1 MQFNKLKSLIPH
13 AVAVVTFIVLSA
25 VYFYPQLEGFRIRQG
40 DTQQG
45 IGMTREIA
53 DFRAKYGTEPLWT
66 GAGFSGMPTYQ
77 ISTKHVDYV
86 PTIIAFLIFKPFSS
100 PMGYIILAMIMFYI
114 LLICFDV
121 NPWLSIIG
129 AVAFGFAS
137 QNILLLEAGHNS
149 KVHAIALLPLV
160 IGSLLL
166 AYRKNYITGAILLSF
181 SLCLEVAANHLQMT
195 YYGTFLIGLI
205 VLVELYIHLK
215 NKLLLKF
222 LKISGV
228 LVVAVVIGLLPSF
241 SNLYTTY
248 EYGKYST
255 RGKSELTISP
265 SGTES
270 VKQTT
275 TNALEPWYITQYDMS
290 VGETWSV
297 VIPNVKGGTAN
308 YMSSNKVAME
318 KVDQQF
324 KEPVGQQSTYWGE
337 QYFSGGAIYFGATI
351 FVLFILG
358 LVFIKDPVKWA
369 FLGATVLA
377 VVLSW
382 KYGSILSFFIDHF
395 PLFNKFRDTK
405 GMLIIA
411 QISLP
416 FVGLLFLKEIFNRSI
431 DKKKLLYALL
441 AINGLLLLFLALP
454 ATFFDFIT
462 NQESNGFSKQIA
474 QNPQY
479 TDQINIFISELEKAR
494 ITIFRLDTMRS
505 LLFAL
510 LMSGFVFAFVA
521 GKIKKNYFLI
531 SVGFLVLIDLW
542 AVDKRYLNNEESG
555 SGYKSWV
562 DKQQYSNPYRAS
574 AADSAILNNELAQNP
589 ALRQKIDEAVKQD
602 LTKVDPKDNIDVQKE
617 RLTFSELG
625 FSTNYRVLT
634 LPDPFSNG
642 EVSYFHKSL
651 GGYNGAKL
659 KKYQELID
667 FYIGPEINAFYSSLR
682 DSTITMQKIDYEL
695 RYKMP
700 VLNLLNTKYI
710 IYSPSAA
717 PFINPNGNGNAWF
730 AREVKYADNDN
741 DEMLSLGKIDLKT
754 TAVINA
760 KYKAEVQPFQFD
772 STATIKQTSYK
783 TNDLMYEYKSGKPQL
798 LVFSEIYYPKG
809 WDAFIDGKKTTYFS
823 ANYLLRALSVP
834 AGTHTIE
841 FKFEPR
847 SYQVGENIAR
857 ASSVILL
864 LLLFG
869 AVSVGIYKKVKE

>member
-1 MQFNKLKSLIPH
+1 MQFNKLKSLVPH
-13 AVAVVTFIVLSA
+13 AVAVVIFLVLSV
-25 VYFYPQLEGFRIRQG
+25 VYFYPQLEGLQIRQT

-45 IGMTREIA
+45 IGMTREIS
-53 DFRAKYGTEPLWT
+53 DFRAKYGEEPLWT
-66 GAGFSGMPTYQ
+66 GADFSGMPTYQ
-77 ISTKHVDYV
+77 ISTAHADYV
-86 PTIIAFLIFKPFSS
+86 PTIINFLIFKPFST
-100 PMGYIILAMIMFYI
+100 PMGYVILAMIMFYI
-114 LLICFDV
+114 MLICFDIS
-121 NPWLSIIG
+121 PWLSIIG
-129 AVAFGFAS
+129 AIAFGFAS
-137 QNILLLEAGHNS
+137 QNILLLDAGHNS
-149 KVHAIALLPLV
+149 KVHAVALLPLV

-166 AYRKNYITGAILLSF
+166 AYRKNYITGAILLCF
-181 SLCLEVAANHLQMT
+181 SLCLEIAANHLQMT
-195 YYGTFLIGLI
+195 YYGTFLIVLI
-205 VLVELYIHLK
+205 VLVELYLHIE
-215 NKLLLKF
+215 NKLLFKF
-222 LKISGV
+222 LKTSGI
-228 LVVAVVIGLLPSF
+228 LIVAVGIGLLPSF

-255 RGKSELTISP
+255 RGKSELTIAP
-265 SGTES
+265 SDVEN

-275 TNALEPWYITQYDMS
+275 TDALEPWYITQYDMS

-297 VIPNVKGGTAN
+297 IIPNVKGGTAD
-308 YMSSNKVAME
+308 YIGNKKDIME
-318 KVDQQF
+318 NVEPQF

-337 QYFSGGAIYFGATI
+337 QNFSGGAIYFGATV

-358 LVFIKDPVKWA
+358 LIFIKDPIKWA
-369 FLGATVLA
+369 FLGATILA

-382 KYGSILSFFIDHF
+382 KYGSVLSFFIDHF

-405 GMLIIA
+405 GMLMLV
-411 QISLP
+411 QISFP
-416 FVGLLFLKEIFNRSI
+416 FVGLLFLREIFTRSI

-462 NQESNGFSKQIA
+462 TQESNGFNKQIA

-479 TDQINIFISELEKAR
+479 TDQINTFISELEKAR
-494 ITIFRLDTMRS
+494 IAIFRKDTLRS

-510 LMSGFVFAFVA
+510 AMGGLVFAFVG
-521 GKIKKNYFLI
+521 GKLKKNYFIITVGLLI
-531 SVGFLVLIDLW
+531 LIDLW

-562 DKQQYSNPYRAS
+562 DKQQFSNPYRAS
-574 AADSAILNNELAQNP
+574 AADYAILNNELGQNP

-602 LTKVDPKDNIDVQKE
+602 LTKINPKDNVDIQKE

-625 FSTNYRVLT
+625 FNTNYRVLT

-667 FYIGPEINAFYSSLR
+667 FYLGPEINAFYNSLR

-700 VLNLLNTKYI
+700 VLNMLNTRYI
-710 IYSPSAA
+710 MYNPGSS
-717 PFINPNGNGNAWF
+717 PFINTNGNGNAWF
-730 AREVKYADNDN
+730 VKAIQYADNAN
-741 DEMLSLGKIDLKT
+741 DEMLSLGKVNLKS
-754 TAVINA
+754 TAVINT

-772 STATIKQTSYK
+772 STASIKQTSYK
-783 TNDLMYEYKSGKPQL
+783 TNDLVYECKSGKPQL
-798 LVFSEIYYPKG
+798 VVFSEIYYPKG
-809 WDAFIDGKKTTYFS
+809 WDAFIDGKKATCFS
-823 ANYLLRALSVP
+823 ANYLLRAMNVP
-834 AGTHTIE
+834 AGTHAIE

-847 SYQVGENIAR
+847 SYAVGENISK
-857 ASSVILL
+857 ASSIILII
-864 LLLFG
+864 LLFG
-869 AVSVGIYKKVKE
+869 AASFGIYKKVKE